1 MQKNLLLFTIL
12 ILFLSQT
19 VAAQEIQFDLKKVEG
34 QVLANAGFEL
44 VEVLYGSGKQTSI
57 GSIYNTNNQLY
68 KANIKNGLS
77 EGLKGF
83 YNNSLQQTDIDRK
96 IQIRVL
102 DFKISETQQ
111 SSKVASGELKVKFA
125 YYLKGS
131 FEPVHLVDYEAGI
144 TYQRSIHRTDLVNQI
159 LNKGVS
165 NSLIFFNDWIKD
177 HATYNRKLAK
187 NVKLQIFEKSRKS
200 DQDTVFYDSNRPLTW
215 NDFLERPSRTNRNN
229 AMIFTSLAMEGNP
242 FMEDGELLLPLEIKV
257 YMLPGSSW
265 VKPDGKNDYSLNHEQ
280 RHFDVSRIVGNRLIN
295 KLKALDLNPENYEAE
310 VNDAFFDS
318 FREMNKLQEIYDAR
332 TRHGL
337 DRNAQYRWDN
347 ILDQA
352 LKGDM
357 EEIEKELIKRK

>member
-1 MQKNLLLFTIL
+1 MQRILLVLI
-12 ILFLSQT
+12 ILFPTLIGH
-19 VAAQEIQFDLKKVEG
+19 AFAQEIQFELTRVEG
-34 QVLANAGFEL
+34 QLLENSGFDL
-44 VEVLYGSGKQTSI
+44 VEVLDIQSNSTSI
-57 GSIYNTNNQLY
+57 GSIYNTNNQIY
-68 KANIKNGLS
+68 KIKIRNSISDGIKS
-77 EGLKGF
+77 F
-83 YNNSLQQTDIDRK
+83 YKNSLRKTQTDRA
-96 IQIRVL
+96 IQIRVV
-102 DFKISETQQ
+102 DFKISEKQQ
-111 SSKVASGELKVKFA
+111 SSKVASGELKIKFS

-187 NVKLQIFEKSRKS
+187 SVKLQIFEKSRKS
-200 DQDTVFYDSNRPLTW
+200 DQDTVFYDSDRPLTW

-242 FMEDGELLLPLEIKV
+242 FMEDGVLVLPLEIKI

-265 VKPDGKNDYSLNHEQ
+265 VRADGKNDYSLNHEQ
-280 RHFDVSRIVGNRLIN
+280 RHFDVSRVVGNRLIN
-295 KLKALDLNPENYEAE
+295 KLKGLDLNPENYEAE

-357 EEIEKELIKRK
+357 GEIEEELIKGK